1 MSAASPST
9 CPLTSSNSLNGMLL
23 SSSYPFLPS
32 HSGELQPIG
41 GTGERLDE
49 RLLGET
55 ETFSSKKYVEFWVGC
70 TQVKD

>member
-1 MSAASPST
+1 
-9 CPLTSSNSLNGMLL
+9 MLL